1 MSYQGYDY
9 ETVQIGEQCWFA
21 ENLRAQSY
29 ANGDSIPTGLSQL
42 EWSSTEL
49 GAVAIYGEGASPCNT
64 LSPDGDA
71 CHADWSLA
79 EYGRLYNWH
88 AVNDSNG
95 VCPND
100 WHVPTDEDWMTME
113 IVLGMSPDEATNI
126 GYRGTD
132 QGDQMKS
139 TFGWLDDGNGTNSSG
154 YSGLPGGVRESSGIY
169 NHNGTSGYFWSSS
182 SEDGGSSW
190 DRVLDFDKEVVV
202 RNISLNQRGFSVRC
216 IKDTE

>member
-1 MSYQGYDY
+1 MQMASVAMWRSFELQGYDY

-42 EWSSTEL
+42 NWSSTEL
-49 GAVAIYGEGASPCNT
+49 RLLQYMGREQAHVI

-95 VCPND
+95 VCLMTGM
-100 WHVPTDEDWMTME
+100 PTDE
-113 IVLGMSPDEATNI
+113 I
-126 GYRGTD
+126 G
-132 QGDQMKS
+132 
-139 TFGWLDDGNGTNSSG
+139 
-154 YSGLPGGVRESSGIY
+154 
-169 NHNGTSGYFWSSS
+169 
-182 SEDGGSSW
+182 
-190 DRVLDFDKEVVV
+190 
-202 RNISLNQRGFSVRC
+202 
-216 IKDTE
+216 